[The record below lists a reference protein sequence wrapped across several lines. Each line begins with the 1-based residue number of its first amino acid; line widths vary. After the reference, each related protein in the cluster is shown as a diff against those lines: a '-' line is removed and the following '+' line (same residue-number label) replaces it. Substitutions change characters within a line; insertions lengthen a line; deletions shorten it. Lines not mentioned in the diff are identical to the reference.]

1 MRKMFM
7 ALGAAAILATLGST
21 AAQASVHRI
30 GPDATPACAYN
41 CFDLSSLVLGPD
53 RIQNAY
59 IYGDYGTGGK
69 VGQNL
74 NLKTATNTSPNEDFV
89 GAEVGDLANYCG
101 NLISVTSYVCVN
113 YPGSYPVYESN
124 WAPFGNDS
132 GLCAGV
138 RTANVDYEPVTL
150 QNCGVSAR
158 TLWVGDL
165 NNSISAYGNFYTPW
179 VNASD
184 PNFSH
189 PLVLTVGG
197 SRGRP
202 ANQLRVSRLNFLTG
216 GVVPDTQEYTLQFGP
231 VA

>member
-1 MRKMFM
+1 MRKIFM
-7 ALGAAAILATLGST
+7 ALGTAAILATLGST
-21 AAQASVHRI
+21 AAQASVRHVT
-30 GPDATPACAYN
+30 PDATPACSIT
-41 CFDLSSLVLGPD
+41 CFDLSSLVLGTD
-53 RIQNAY
+53 QIQNAY
-59 IYGDYGTGGK
+59 INHDNGTGGK

-74 NLKTATNTSPNEDFV
+74 NHKTASNSHPNEDFA
-89 GAEVGDLANYCG
+89 GALVGDLASYCG

-113 YPGSYPVYESN
+113 YPPAYPVYESN
-124 WAPFGNDS
+124 WAPFGNES

-138 RTANVDYEPVTL
+138 SVANVSDEAVTL
-150 QNCGVSAR
+150 QNCGVSAK

-165 NNSISAYGNFYTPW
+165 RDATTFGSNIYTPW

-197 SRGRP
+197 PKGHP
-202 ANQLRVSRLNFLTG
+202 ASQLRVDRLNSLTG
-216 GVVPDTQEYTLQFGP
+216 GVVEDSQEFTLQFGP